1 MRSGINLCHQYKPG
15 TKGRR
20 ALRKLDEKRV
30 ATAILVSWGEEF
42 RRWREAKGLYQKNAA
57 DYLEVSLDTI
67 KSWECRRNV
76 PNKYAMRAI
85 RNAMRRY
92 KP

>member
-1 MRSGINLCHQYKPG
+1 MKVSEIFNKIKPG
-15 TKGRR
+15 TPGRR
-20 ALRKLDEKRV
+20 LTRKLDDRRV
-30 ATAILVSWGEEF
+30 ATAILASWGEEF
-42 RRWREAKGLYQKNAA
+42 RRWREGHGIYQKQAS

-67 KSWECRRNV
+67 KSWESRRNV
-76 PNKYAMRAI
+76 PNKFAMRAI